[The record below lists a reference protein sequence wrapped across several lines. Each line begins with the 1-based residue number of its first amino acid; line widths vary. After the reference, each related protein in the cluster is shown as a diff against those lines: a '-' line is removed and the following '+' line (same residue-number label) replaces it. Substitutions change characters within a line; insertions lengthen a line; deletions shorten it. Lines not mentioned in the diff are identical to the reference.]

1 MLEDENRS
9 LRNDLAAIETQLTS
23 ERADYSDQTEQLRR
37 QVGELQQQLQQSH
50 RRNASVNQ
58 SGGASELIRA
68 RALEAAREEIK
79 ELREAHEATKADLDK
94 VIEGRK
100 HAED

>member
-1 MLEDENRS
+1 M
-9 LRNDLAAIETQLTS
+9 
-23 ERADYSDQTEQLRR
+23 
-37 QVGELQQQLQQSH
+37 
-50 RRNASVNQ
+50 NQ